1 MTVDEFVVSAI
12 RRATYVAPSQV
23 SSKSTLEELCIDSLA
38 LVSIVAQFEAVYGV
52 ELSTDVAL
60 DLAQAEDVAELCER
74 MRRCLGPSNEERSR
88 TVDWDDGYAHSIF
101 HVRPECTQ
109 LFMIF
114 RGRAMRLMM
123 ASSEFLKATRIHD
136 RNIMLFGDCRQTDY
150 LKGVS
155 SEISSFAAFVDWQR
169 EQRRQRFPHVLAT
182 YCLGTS
188 VGALA
193 AIMSGYLLR
202 VQIVW
207 AFALPDTGLKHP
219 QGHYLEGTEYES
231 SLQLSDLL
239 KCGNGVTEYRIYYN
253 RSEEQDR
260 RAAESLV
267 GCPGVKLFP
276 QSGLEHPVV
285 HTLARQGRL
294 DDVLIPYEGR

>member
-60 DLAQAEDVAELCER
+60 DLAQVEDVAELCER
-74 MRRCLGPSNEERSR
+74 MRRWLEPSNKERSR
-88 TVDWDDGYAHSIF
+88 TVDWDNGHAHSIF
-101 HVRPECTQ
+101 PVRPECTQ

-169 EQRRQRFPHVLAT
+169 EQRRL
-182 YCLGTS
+182 
-188 VGALA
+188 
-193 AIMSGYLLR
+193 
-202 VQIVW
+202 
-207 AFALPDTGLKHP
+207 
-219 QGHYLEGTEYES
+219 
-231 SLQLSDLL
+231 
-239 KCGNGVTEYRIYYN
+239 
-253 RSEEQDR
+253 
-260 RAAESLV
+260 
-267 GCPGVKLFP
+267 
-276 QSGLEHPVV
+276 
-285 HTLARQGRL
+285 
-294 DDVLIPYEGR
+294 